1 MADKKTLIYC
11 TNGYPSDVF
20 SEKVFVDGELTALRR
35 HFDRII
41 LLPDADAG
49 RRLGFAD
56 TLPERIRVSS
66 SPSICSIHTWRG
78 PCSTSPARRGPPASG
93 SKG

>member
-11 TNGYPSDVF
+11 TNGYPSAVF

-41 LLPDADAG
+41 LLPPVG
-49 RRLGFAD
+49 RTVSYTHL
-56 TLPERIRVSS
+56 TLP
-66 SPSICSIHTWRG
+66 T
-78 PCSTSPARRGPPASG
+78 T
-93 SKG
+93 